1 MRIIKNKWL
10 KSSASIIFKAVF
22 IYITLSTVSIWTY
35 GDVDEKRATDVVIVL
50 GAGTY
55 NDEVF
60 PIFRERLNHGI
71 WLYQNGYVSK
81 LILTGGYGEGN
92 AHSDAYAAK
101 LYVESQGVPEEDILL
116 EEQSTITQE
125 NVENAKRIM
134 DSMSYRTAIIV
145 SDPLHMKRAMSM
157 ARHSGIEAY
166 SSPTPTTMYVS
177 NRNKLKFLAREVFS
191 YHGYQV
197 HRLLSYKLPG

>member
-1 MRIIKNKWL
+1 MKIVKKNRL
-10 KSSASIIFKAVF
+10 KSMISIIFKALF
-22 IYITLSTVSIWTY
+22 IYIAISTVSIWRY
-35 GDVDEKRATDVVIVL
+35 GDVDEKCAADVVIVL

-71 WLYQNGYVSK
+71 WLYQNGYADK
-81 LILTGGYGEGN
+81 LILTGGYGVGN

-101 LYVESQGVPEEDILL
+101 LYVESQGVPEADILL

-145 SDPLHMKRAMSM
+145 SDPLHMKRAVSM
-157 ARHSGIEAY
+157 ARDYGIEAY

-177 NRNKLKFLAREVFS
+177 NKNKLKFLAREVFS
-191 YHGYQV
+191 YNGYQLQ
-197 HRLLSYKLPG
+197 RLLSYKLPG